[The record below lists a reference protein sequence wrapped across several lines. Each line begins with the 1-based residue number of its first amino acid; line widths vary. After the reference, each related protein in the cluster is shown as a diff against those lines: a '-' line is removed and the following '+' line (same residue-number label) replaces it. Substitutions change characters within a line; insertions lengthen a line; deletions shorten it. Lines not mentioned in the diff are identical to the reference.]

1 VTGARCVLLRL
12 VLLSGLLVS
21 GCAVAR
27 TCETDNAALQQMLP
41 GKVSLQRAD
50 GVTVTFPVKIANNNR
65 TRAAGFQR
73 VCESTI
79 EEIPILFLFDRAV
92 VPSFHMNRVVA
103 PIEIAFISAD
113 GSIDSI
119 HHMQPYVQGS
129 QRRPLYSSKAPI
141 IAALE
146 TGRKFYQEHEVSLS
160 DKISWQFLPS
170 PDQ

>member
-1 VTGARCVLLRL
+1 MPGTSLAFLRL
-12 VLLSGLLVS
+12 LLLFSMLAS
-21 GCAVAR
+21 GCATAG
-27 TCETDNAALQQMLP
+27 TCETDNADLQKMLP
-41 GKVSLQRAD
+41 GQVSLQKTD
-50 GVTVTFPVKIANNNR
+50 GATVTFPVKIANNNR

-79 EEIPILFLFDRAV
+79 EAMPILFLFDRAV

-103 PIEIAFISAD
+103 PIEIAFISRG

-129 QRRPLYSSKAPI
+129 LRKPLYSSKAPI
-141 IAALE
+141 VAALE
-146 TGRKFYQEHEVSLS
+146 TGRKFYQQHDVALS

-170 PDQ
+170 SDR